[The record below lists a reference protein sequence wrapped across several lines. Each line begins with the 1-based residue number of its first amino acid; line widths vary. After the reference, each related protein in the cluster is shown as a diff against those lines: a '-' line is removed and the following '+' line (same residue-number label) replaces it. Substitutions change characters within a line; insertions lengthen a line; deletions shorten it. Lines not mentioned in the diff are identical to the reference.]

1 MIEQGPVAIVRL
13 NDPLFSRARLV
24 KTEAGPIPRRSDP
37 REPSLFYS
45 FELISLDY
53 STAYPGQCSDT
64 RCDEFLRWSFST
76 LEITAG
82 Y

>member
-13 NDPLFSRARLV
+13 NDPRSTVFSRSTR
-24 KTEAGPIPRRSDP
+24 ENGPIPRRSDP